1 MKKMLTFVIAVIS
14 LCGLF
19 TILKSDNAYAAT
31 NRLLEKDKVYYYDL
45 DGDGTKEKI
54 YYQTHVSAKD
64 NEFFD
69 SVSLFI
75 NDKNVYTKKLTDV
88 WASYKVIDFDTSD
101 KTIELNFQIGSYS
114 YTLDYS
120 SFQRWNG
127 KEITEFETGSNKA
140 LMYVRGYRFKNVKGN
155 GRFHIIVDTPYAL
168 PIGCFYADIPLQ
180 LKGDKI
186 VPATGTYKLVE
197 SSKKYVYTAKKNIKV
212 YKKASKKSKN
222 KFTLKKGDKLRI
234 IKIKPAKNVAKR
246 PQGKY
251 GLDKRDNGF
260 AYVKTKNGK
269 TGWIFFSKKMSGWG
283 KKTLFKQVP
292 VWG

>member
-1 MKKMLTFVIAVIS
+1 MLTFVIAVIS

-64 NEFFD
+64 NKFFD

-101 KTIELNFQIGSYS
+101 KTIELNFQVGSYS

-127 KEITEFETGSNKA
+127 KKITEFETSSNKA
-140 LMYVRGYRFKNVKGN
+140 LMYGRGYRFKNVKGN

-168 PIGCFYADIPLQ
+168 PIGCF
-180 LKGDKI
+180 
-186 VPATGTYKLVE
+186 
-197 SSKKYVYTAKKNIKV
+197 
-212 YKKASKKSKN
+212 
-222 KFTLKKGDKLRI
+222 
-234 IKIKPAKNVAKR
+234 
-246 PQGKY
+246 
-251 GLDKRDNGF
+251 
-260 AYVKTKNGK
+260 
-269 TGWIFFSKKMSGWG
+269 
-283 KKTLFKQVP
+283 
-292 VWG
+292 

>member
-101 KTIELNFQIGSYS
+101 KTI
-114 YTLDYS
+114 
-120 SFQRWNG
+120 
-127 KEITEFETGSNKA
+127 
-140 LMYVRGYRFKNVKGN
+140 
-155 GRFHIIVDTPYAL
+155 
-168 PIGCFYADIPLQ
+168 
-180 LKGDKI
+180 
-186 VPATGTYKLVE
+186 
-197 SSKKYVYTAKKNIKV
+197 
-212 YKKASKKSKN
+212 
-222 KFTLKKGDKLRI
+222 
-234 IKIKPAKNVAKR
+234 
-246 PQGKY
+246 
-251 GLDKRDNGF
+251 
-260 AYVKTKNGK
+260 
-269 TGWIFFSKKMSGWG
+269 
-283 KKTLFKQVP
+283 
-292 VWG
+292 

>member
-1 MKKMLTFVIAVIS
+1 M
-14 LCGLF
+14 
-19 TILKSDNAYAAT
+19 
-31 NRLLEKDKVYYYDL
+31 EKDKVYYYDL

-101 KTIELNFQIGSYS
+101 KTIELNFQVGSYS

-127 KEITEFETGSNKA
+127 KEITEFETSSNKA
-140 LMYVRGYRFKNVKGN
+140 LMYGRGYRFKNVKGN

-197 SSKKYVYTAKKNIKV
+197 SSKKYMYTVKKNMKL
-212 YKKASKKSKN
+212 YKTASKKSKN

-234 IKIKPAKNVAKR
+234 IKSKPAKNVAKR
-246 PQGKY
+246 PKGKY

-260 AYVKTKNGK
+260 AYVKTKTGK
-269 TGWIFFSKKMSGWG
+269 KGWIFLSKKMSSWG
-283 KKTLFKQVP
+283 KKTLFKKVP
-292 VWG
+292 GWG